1 MKKILLTLLI
11 ILSTVLT
18 AACSENQQVNMT
30 IVTEGSEF
38 FEQAADMLKQLE
50 EGSGVSV
57 TAVRA
62 AKQVDADTA
71 DVIAAPN
78 LSAESIAGFREK
90 GVRCISLDDSAD
102 SSVSSVSTNA
112 YALGAC
118 SAEEMFINEEFAS
131 QAEVASE
138 INPVNIAVIVG
149 DDMPSAGERAGA
161 FASKMKELLEMKY
174 PQRVA
179 IEDRVGELSFKSD
192 QPAYA
197 TILIVNDG
205 ELSESELSEFEAICA
220 TTYGAAFT
228 LEKMDLH
235 AVRVG
240 IESAKIEKF
249 ENSIESS
256 VQEFVA
262 DIIELSKN
270 NVDDVE
276 HLTVGYSRTE
286 DKMLE

>member
-78 LSAESIAGFREK
+78 LSAESIAGFRQK
-90 GVRCISLDDSAD
+90 GVRCISLDDGAD

-131 QAEVASE
+131 QAEVA
-138 INPVNIAVIVG
+138 
-149 DDMPSAGERAGA
+149 
-161 FASKMKELLEMKY
+161 
-174 PQRVA
+174 
-179 IEDRVGELSFKSD
+179 
-192 QPAYA
+192 
-197 TILIVNDG
+197 
-205 ELSESELSEFEAICA
+205 
-220 TTYGAAFT
+220 
-228 LEKMDLH
+228 
-235 AVRVG
+235 
-240 IESAKIEKF
+240 
-249 ENSIESS
+249 
-256 VQEFVA
+256 
-262 DIIELSKN
+262 
-270 NVDDVE
+270 
-276 HLTVGYSRTE
+276 
-286 DKMLE
+286 

>member
-138 INPVNIAVIVG
+138 INPVNIA
-149 DDMPSAGERAGA
+149 AGERAGA

-256 VQEFVA
+256 VQEFAA